1 MVSKATL
8 LWSPLTP
15 IRIGS
20 VLAGTG
26 KTMTVNAVANE
37 LGKKVLLVDF
47 GGLAGRKSE
56 GAGNPHHT
64 TPHHRSACMSSRPG
78 CLS

>member
-1 MVSKATL
+1 MFSSATL

-37 LGKKVLLVDF
+37 LGILEAWRAASPREQVHHT
-47 GGLAGRKSE
+47 A
-56 GAGNPHHT
+56 PHHT
-64 TPHHRSACMSSRPG
+64 TDLRACVVARAV
-78 CLS
+78 CLSCVGC